1 MDEFK
6 KKYTTLKD
14 DDVEVM
20 STQEKFTAAI
30 NVIRSLPKDGAY
42 QPSKDLLL
50 RFYAY
55 FKQATVGPNNQPKPS
70 FWDVVNRAKW
80 QAWYDLGNMSKEDAM
95 QEYVNELKKIVET
108 MAYTNPVADFVSS
121 LDSFYESVSID
132 DLEMVVGPIERGNL
146 NEKNSCSIVSS
157 INEHRDIAD
166 TEIDEECF
174 HDVLESSAERLINI
188 QNVNQYSNS
197 DDYIEDLVPNN
208 FIPVSQQNEDSM
220 IQFTYANDF
229 LDEFKLQIRN
239 TISSMKYDLDVVT
252 NRIVKIELKLDEM
265 KTREQRHPHASYYNL
280 CQMVVLIG
288 WPIIVQLIFNWFR
301 RRNRQKA
308 LNVKIL

>member
-1 MDEFK
+1 
-6 KKYTTLKD
+6 
-14 DDVEVM
+14 M
-20 STQEKFTAAI
+20 STEEKFLAAI
-30 NVIRSLPKDGAY
+30 NVIRSLPKNGTY

-55 FKQATVGPNNQPKPS
+55 FKQATIGPNNQPKPS

-80 QAWYDLGNMSKEDAM
+80 QAWYNLGDMSKENAM
-95 QEYVNELKKIVET
+95 QKYVDELKKIVET

-146 NEKNSCSIVSS
+146 IERNSCSIVSS
-157 INEHRDIAD
+157 VNEHQDIAD

-174 HDVLESSAERLINI
+174 HDVLEVNNLANGEHFINV
-188 QNVNQYSNS
+188 QNINQYLSSN
-197 DDYIEDLVPNN
+197 DYIEN
-208 FIPVSQQNEDSM
+208 FESENCIPVSQQNGDSM
-220 IQFTYANDF
+220 VEFKCANDF

-239 TISSMKYDLDVVT
+239 TVSSMKYDLDVIT
-252 NRIVKIELKLDEM
+252 NRVVKLELKLDEI
-265 KTREQRHPHASYYNL
+265 KKREQNHYQAPYYNL
-280 CQMVVLIG
+280 CQMVILIG
-288 WPIIVQLIFNWFR
+288 WPIIVQLIFNWFK

-308 LNVKIL
+308 LNVKTM

>member
-1 MDEFK
+1 
-6 KKYTTLKD
+6 
-14 DDVEVM
+14 M

-30 NVIRSLPKDGAY
+30 NVIRSLPKNGAY
-42 QPSKDLLL
+42 QPSKELLL

-55 FKQATVGPNNQPKPS
+55 FKQATIGPNNQPKPS

-80 QAWYDLGNMSKEDAM
+80 QAWYNLGDMSKENAM
-95 QEYVNELKKIVET
+95 QEYVDELKKIVET

-146 NEKNSCSIVSS
+146 IEKNSCSIVSS
-157 INEHRDIAD
+157 INEHQDIAD

-174 HDVLESSAERLINI
+174 HDVLESSEERLINV
-188 QNVNQYSNS
+188 QNVNQYLSS
-197 DDYIEDLVPNN
+197 SDYIEDFVSNN
-208 FIPVSQQNEDSM
+208 YIPVSQQNGDSM
-220 IQFTYANDF
+220 IQLKCANDF

-239 TISSMKYDLDVVT
+239 TVSSMKYDLDVIT
-252 NRIVKIELKLDEM
+252 NRVVKIELKLEEI
-265 KTREQRHPHASYYNL
+265 KTREQNHSQAPYYNL

-288 WPIIVQLIFNWFR
+288 WPIIVQLIFNWFK

-308 LNVKIL
+308 LNVKTL

>member
-1 MDEFK
+1 
-6 KKYTTLKD
+6 
-14 DDVEVM
+14 M

-30 NVIRSLPKDGAY
+30 NVIRSLPKNGAY

-55 FKQATVGPNNQPKPS
+55 FKQATIGPNNQPKPS

-80 QAWYDLGNMSKEDAM
+80 QAWYSLGDMSKEKAM
-95 QEYVNELKKIVET
+95 QEYVDELKKIVET

-146 NEKNSCSIVSS
+146 IEKNSSSLIS
-157 INEHRDIAD
+157 INEHQDIAD

-174 HDVLESSAERLINI
+174 HDVLEVNNLASGERLINV
-188 QNVNQYSNS
+188 QTVNQYLSS
-197 DDYIEDLVPNN
+197 SDYIEDFVSDNC
-208 FIPVSQQNEDSM
+208 IPISQQNGNSM
-220 IQFTYANDF
+220 IQLQCANDF

-239 TISSMKYDLDVVT
+239 TVSTMKYDLDIIT
-252 NRIVKIELKLDEM
+252 NRVVKIELKLDEIK
-265 KTREQRHPHASYYNL
+265 KTRERKHYQALYFNL
-280 CQMVVLIG
+280 FQIVVLLG
-288 WPIIVQLIFNWFR
+288 WPIIVQLIFNWFKRQNR
-301 RRNRQKA
+301 RKA
-308 LNVKIL
+308 LNVKTL

>member
-1 MDEFK
+1 
-6 KKYTTLKD
+6 
-14 DDVEVM
+14 M

-30 NVIRSLPKDGAY
+30 NVIRSLPKNGAY

-55 FKQATVGPNNQPKPS
+55 FKQATIGPNNQPKPS

-80 QAWYDLGNMSKEDAM
+80 QAWYNLGDMSKEDAM
-95 QEYVNELKKIVET
+95 QEYVDELKKIVET

-146 NEKNSCSIVSS
+146 IEKNNCSLIS
-157 INEHRDIAD
+157 INEHQDLAD

-174 HDVLESSAERLINI
+174 HDVLEVNNLSSGERLINV
-188 QNVNQYSNS
+188 QTVNQYLSSN
-197 DDYIEDLVPNN
+197 DYIENFVPDNC
-208 FIPVSQQNEDSM
+208 IPISQQNGNSM
-220 IQFTYANDF
+220 IQLQCANDF

-239 TISSMKYDLDVVT
+239 TVSTMKYDLDIIT
-252 NRIVKIELKLDEM
+252 NRVVKIELKLDEIK
-265 KTREQRHPHASYYNL
+265 KTRERKHYQALYFNL
-280 CQMVVLIG
+280 FQIVVLFG
-288 WPIIVQLIFNWFR
+288 WPIIVQLIFNWFKR
-301 RRNRQKA
+301 QNRQKA
-308 LNVKIL
+308 LNVKTL

>member
-1 MDEFK
+1 
-6 KKYTTLKD
+6 
-14 DDVEVM
+14 M

-30 NVIRSLPKDGAY
+30 NVIRSLPKNGAY

-55 FKQATVGPNNQPKPS
+55 FKQATIGPNNQPKPS

-80 QAWYDLGNMSKEDAM
+80 QAWYNLGDMSKENAM
-95 QEYVNELKKIVET
+95 QEYVDELKKIVET

-146 NEKNSCSIVSS
+146 TEKNSCSIIS
-157 INEHRDIAD
+157 INEHQDIAD

-174 HDVLESSAERLINI
+174 HDVLESSGERLINV
-188 QNVNQYSNS
+188 QSVNQYLSS
-197 DDYIEDLVPNN
+197 SDYIEDFVSDNC
-208 FIPVSQQNEDSM
+208 IPISQQNGNSM
-220 IQFTYANDF
+220 IQLQCANDF

-239 TISSMKYDLDVVT
+239 TVSTMKYDLDIIT
-252 NRIVKIELKLDEM
+252 NRVVKIELKLDEIK
-265 KTREQRHPHASYYNL
+265 KTRERKHYQALYFNL
-280 CQMVVLIG
+280 FQIVVLLG
-288 WPIIVQLIFNWFR
+288 WPIIVQLIFNWFKR
-301 RRNRQKA
+301 QNRQKA
-308 LNVKIL
+308 LNVKTL